1 MRICPHCRTA
11 NEECNEATV
20 TTLHGPMRIIGC
32 RLIPRDAPPYVLSR
46 TFTDEAVNYT
56 PEQLDAKIDK
66 LIEDFSVPRLIV
78 PKPEK
83 P

>member
-20 TTLHGPMRIIGC
+20 TSPSGPVRIIGC

-46 TFTDEAVNYT
+46 TFTDEAVDYT
-56 PEQLDAKIDK
+56 PEQLEAIIQKV
-66 LIEDFSVPRLIV
+66 LGE
-78 PKPEK
+78 
-83 P
+83 